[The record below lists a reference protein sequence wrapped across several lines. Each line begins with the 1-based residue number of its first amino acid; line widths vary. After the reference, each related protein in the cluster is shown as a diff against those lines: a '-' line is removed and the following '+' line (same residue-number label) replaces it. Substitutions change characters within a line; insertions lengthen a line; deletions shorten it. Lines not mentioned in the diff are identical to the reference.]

1 MNITLQ
7 DLLNGV
13 IYAGALA
20 GAISGIGVLLHFMVV
35 RPVRKF
41 LNTEITVHLV
51 EIRESLDDNGH
62 ELAQLRED
70 HERLA
75 AEIRAHTS
83 DNHGPENQNGSRAVP
98 RETGTKD
105 RRTTG
110 T

>member
-7 DLLNGV
+7 DFFNGV

-20 GAISGIGVLLHFMVV
+20 GAISGIGILLHFTVV

-41 LNTEITVHLV
+41 LKTEVTVHLV
-51 EIRESLDDNGH
+51 EIKSSIDDNGH

-75 AEIRAHTS
+75 ADFRAHTS
-83 DNHGPENQNGSRAVP
+83 DNHGPGNQNGSRAVP
-98 RETGTKD
+98 RDAGTKD